1 MNTKKNTIIVWKA
14 QVSDSK
20 IASTRIR
27 CLLPIIFLEKLG
39 YTSVI
44 LQKNECIDTFNHCDA
59 LVFVKSFSKHDYNLA
74 LKAYENNIPII
85 LDLCDNIF
93 IENYPELNSS
103 YFILMAKLAASIVT
117 TNKSLAGL
125 IKLKT
130 LHKNVMVIPD
140 QVEELNNL
148 QEIIKNKKKW
158 AKSKFLVTKNPLIKS
173 LENKLS
179 LLGNYKWY
187 VKIAHTLYRKFRI
200 YFDRIKIFIR
210 GFFIAPEIFDKTEK
224 RLKRIIW
231 FGNHGAPYSNFGMT
245 SLLEI
250 RDDLEK
256 INKLIPIELIVVSN
270 NREKFEEYIS
280 KFKLRTT
287 YKKWDMLNIFN
298 EIKKSDVTV
307 IPLLNDD
314 FTVYKS
320 NNRAIF
326 SLSLGIPVVASS
338 TNLISEL
345 SDCIYFD
352 NFYEGILTYL
362 TNPLKVDS
370 DLKKAEIIIKNNYS
384 SCHVGRLWG
393 DLLEKLISPR

>member
-1 MNTKKNTIIVWKA
+1 MNSKKNKIIVWKV
-14 QVSDSK
+14 QDSNSK

-27 CLLPIIFLEKLG
+27 CLLPIIYLQKLG

-44 LQKNECIDTFNHCDA
+44 IQINECIDTLNNCHA
-59 LVFVKSFSKHDYNLA
+59 LVFVKSFSKDDYLLA

-93 IENYPELNSS
+93 TENYPKLNSA
-103 YFILMAKLAASIVT
+103 YFIQMAKLAAAIVT
-117 TNKSLAGL
+117 TNHNLAGL

-140 QVEELNNL
+140 QAEELNNL

-158 AKSKFLVTKNPLIKS
+158 AKNKFLVTKNPSIKS
-173 LENKLS
+173 IQNKLS
-179 LLGNYKWY
+179 LLANYKWY
-187 VKIAHTLYRKFRI
+187 IKIAHTLYRNFRI
-200 YFDRIKIFIR
+200 YFDHIKIFIH
-210 GFFIAPEIFDKTEK
+210 GFFMSPKIFDKTEK
-224 RLKRIIW
+224 KLKRIIW
-231 FGNHGAPYSNFGMT
+231 FGNHGAPYSSFGIN
-245 SLLEI
+245 SLLLI
-250 RDDLEK
+250 RNDLEK

-307 IPLLNDD
+307 IPILNDD
-314 FTVYKS
+314 FTFYKS
-320 NNRAIF
+320 NNRAIL
-326 SLSLGIPVVASS
+326 SLSLGTPVVASS
-338 TNLISEL
+338 TNMTLEL
-345 SDCIYFD
+345 SDCIYLD

-362 TNPLKVDS
+362 TNPVRVES
-370 DLKKAEIIIKNNYS
+370 DLKKVENIIKNNYS
-384 SCHVGRLWG
+384 SCHVGKLWD
-393 DLLEKLISPR
+393 DLLEKYIT